1 MGDYGFT
8 FGELSSDSGD
18 DGYGGL
24 FVKFRN
30 NITINETNYVSGEKK
45 PAILFDMRTAPI
57 DWGEVTSPLLVNG
70 NGLAVNKLT
79 APNVGLDIGT
89 SDAIRVPVGTTTERP
104 TGANGYIRYN
114 STTNDFEGY
123 KESSWTSLT
132 SGGGGSEVSLNTS
145 SYDYLSISSG
155 TITLGQID
163 ISDDTNLVAGTG
175 LTLSGDTLNVD
186 AVQSGI
192 TSVGTLS
199 SLNVS
204 GTVGVDGITTFNEEV
219 VFTHGTSSSSHI
231 HYGGNKDWYIRSG
244 ETNGKVIIQDTGGNV
259 GIGTSSPST
268 TLDVNGPI
276 HIGPFESSTS
286 DPARLQIEVDKDLGG
301 YGGIEFRSQHPQG
314 GDSTGATWV
323 SKCGIYFKRGTNTT
337 QNDYNSGYY
346 GAGTL
351 HFAIENVE
359 DGTTDVNINDSIMTI
374 HNDGYV
380 GIGTTSPI
388 FPLHITTGT
397 NSYGNLPDQ
406 NQNYIRFDGS
416 TVASFN
422 FSDNNYDFSIY
433 CSKSIFSEKYIA
445 ASDSRIKDNIEDIPD
460 DTALQMVRD
469 IPCRYYT
476 YRDVVDRGSNRTI
489 GFIAQEVKDVIPE
502 AVDEISEYIPDEY
515 RLLTASNKQWSYTN
529 GEYHLK
535 VTDLE
540 ITPNS
545 SYRFIVGNN
554 DGIDR
559 ETLEIEPNSDD
570 TFTFSKTWSKIF
582 LYGSRV
588 NDFNVLDKQKIFA
601 VHHAAIQEL
610 DRINTEQA
618 QRIQILETQLA
629 DVVARLT
636 ALENA

>member
-1 MGDYGFT
+1 MTNNYAFT
-8 FGELSSDSGD
+8 FGELDSSTAN

-24 FVKFRN
+24 FIKFRTEQEIN
-30 NITINETNYVSGEKK
+30 YITYEVGEKK
-45 PAILFDMRTAPI
+45 PAILFDMRTNPI
-57 DWGEVTSPLLVNG
+57 DWSMVTSPLLVNG
-70 NGLAVNKLT
+70 KGLAVNKAS

-89 SDAIRVPVGTTTERP
+89 NDAIRVPVGTTGQRP
-104 TGANGYIRYN
+104 DSAETGYIRYN
-114 STTNDFEGY
+114 SSTNDFEGY
-123 KESSWTSLT
+123 KNTGWTSLT
-132 SGGGGSEVSLNTS
+132 SGGG
-145 SYDYLSISSG
+145 
-155 TITLGQID
+155 
-163 ISDDTNLVAGTG
+163 SDLVAGTG
-175 LTLSGDTLNVD
+175 LTLSDDTLTVD
-186 AVQSGI
+186 AAQSGI

-204 GTVGVDGITTFNEEV
+204 GTVGVDGVSTFNEEV
-219 VFTHGTSSSSHI
+219 VFTRGTSSSSHI

-244 ETNGKVIIQDTGGNV
+244 ETDGKVIIQDPRGGSSGGNV
-259 GIGTSSPST
+259 GIGTSSPSCKLHVVDSSSEGKIIIENE
-268 TLDVNGPI
+268 TLALLQLKQPT
-276 HIGPFESSTS
+276 SSKTYN
-286 DPARLQIEVDKDLGG
+286 IELGRTDG
-301 YGGIEFRSQHPQG
+301 ELTFRST
-314 GDSTGATWV
+314 TGERMRLTE
-323 SKCGIYFKRGTNTT
+323 
-337 QNDYNSGYY
+337 SGN
-346 GAGTL
+346 L
-351 HFAIENVE
+351 
-359 DGTTDVNINDSIMTI
+359 
-374 HNDGYV
+374 
-380 GIGTTSPI
+380 GIGTTSPS
-388 FPLHITTGT
+388 FSLHIVGGGLG
-397 NSYGNLPDQ
+397 NSGVINDTSAYYIGHDGFGVNNLPPTSSGH
-406 NQNYIRFDGS
+406 NFATSSYRFS
-416 TVASFN
+416 L
-422 FSDNNYDFSIY
+422 Y
-433 CSKSIFSEKYIA
+433 CTKSIFSERYIA

-476 YRDVVDRGSNRTI
+476 YRDVVDRGYNRTI

-554 DGIDR
+554 DGIDQ

-588 NDFNVLDKQKIFA
+588 NDFHVLDKQKIFA

-618 QRIQILETQLA
+618 QRIQTLETQLV